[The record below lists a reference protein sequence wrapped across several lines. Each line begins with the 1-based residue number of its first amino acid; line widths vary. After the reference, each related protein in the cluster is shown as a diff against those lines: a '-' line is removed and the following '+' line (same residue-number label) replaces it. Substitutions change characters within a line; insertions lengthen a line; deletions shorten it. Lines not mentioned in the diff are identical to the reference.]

1 MKVEAKKVIK
11 MQEELTHCF
20 EDEIL
25 AIKKRQALALEIER
39 RKHEEEKLDLIAE
52 YEKLIAEL
60 ENKVECLTEE
70 NNGLKDAWSMKTY
83 GYSAEEMASRVK
95 RGVDEY

>member
-1 MKVEAKKVIK
+1 MKVDANKVIK
-11 MQEELTHCF
+11 MQEELTKSF
-20 EDEIL
+20 EDEIY

-39 RKHEEEKLDLIAE
+39 RKHEEEKIDLIAE
-52 YEKLIAEL
+52 YEKLIADL

-70 NNGLKDAWSMKTY
+70 NNGLKDAWSMETY

>member
-11 MQEELTHCF
+11 MQEELTRTY

-25 AIKKRQALALEIER
+25 AIKKRQALAMEIER
-39 RKHEEEKLDLIAE
+39 RKHETEKLDLIAE
-52 YEKLIAEL
+52 YEKAIAEL
-60 ENKVECLTEE
+60 ENKIECLTEE
-70 NNGLKDAWSMKTY
+70 NKGLKDAWSMETY
-83 GYSAEEMASRVK
+83 GYNTEEMASRVK